1 MIFNPE
7 DFENFLE
14 NLFGEDARPLLQ
26 VRDSTSDI
34 GWRGWIR
41 KDTEGVCEWVT
52 AKASEDSIRPNELI
66 CYNVKQAAELMGVSA
81 AKFMPW
87 LKRRDNPV
95 PHIKEGRKYLIP
107 GNLLAQWIKDEA
119 ARSIERRS

>member
-1 MIFNPE
+1 MILNPE
-7 DFENFLE
+7 DFEKFLE
-14 NLFGEDARPLLQ
+14 NWCGEDSRPLLQ

-34 GWRGWIR
+34 GWRCWIPE
-41 KDTEGVCEWVT
+41 DTQGVCQWFT
-52 AKASEDSIRPNELI
+52 TKANEDGTRPEKLI

>member
-1 MIFNPE
+1 MILYPE
-7 DFENFLE
+7 DFEKFLE
-14 NLFGEDARPLLQ
+14 DWCGEDSRPLLQ

-34 GWRGWIR
+34 GWRCWIR
-41 KDTEGVCEWVT
+41 EDTQGVVEWFM
-52 AKASEDSIRPNELI
+52 AKASAGGIRPDELI
-66 CYNVKQAAELMGVSA
+66 CYNAKQAAELIGVSET
-81 AKFMPW
+81 KFKTW
-87 LKRRDNPV
+87 LIRRENPI